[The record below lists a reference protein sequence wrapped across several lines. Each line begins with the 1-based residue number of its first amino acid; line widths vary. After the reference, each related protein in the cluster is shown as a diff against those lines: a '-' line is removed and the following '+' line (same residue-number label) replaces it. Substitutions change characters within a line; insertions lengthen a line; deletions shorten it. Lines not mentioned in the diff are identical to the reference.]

1 MLTKQQ
7 KKIDRMAKNYA
18 AGMRRIVC
26 PENHHLIKAWAMRYK
41 VGLTQALQRQGKR

>member
-7 KKIDRMAKNYA
+7 KKIDRMTKNYE

-26 PENHHLIKAWAMRYK
+26 PENHHLIRSWAIRYK
-41 VGLTQALQRQGKR
+41 VGITQVLQRQGKH